1 VNLKGPD
8 LKLPDLSRLRAK
20 LPGGSRSGK
29 NAAAGAGGAGVKAP
43 DFLLD
48 IYYDLRERRLLPV
61 VALVVVAILAVPF
74 LLGRDSEA
82 PELPPPSSGALGAP
96 SAADGARLT
105 VVESTPGLRDYRKRL
120 HGTPTDPFIQKY
132 TGVPA
137 TSQLKSTG
145 EGEGGEGV
153 SGGGESAISPEAPS
167 STGGGES
174 STGGSGDSGGAP
186 PSTGGGDGGGSGGGN
201 GGSKAPPL
209 IEFVFDVQ
217 VSRSET
223 TADGKQKMSEPQVR
237 RRVRSLTQLPGEK
250 APVVTMGGLNL
261 RNGKVSF
268 LVSNDVGSL
277 EGDFTCLTRPP
288 NGLCELLEIEPGFP
302 LEAIYGA
309 NKVRYRFKVTKIDAV
324 PAGHVGDE
332 RKTQSTFQ
340 GPVAVQPPVP

>member
-8 LKLPDLSRLRAK
+8 LKLPDLSALRAK
-20 LPGGSRSGK
+20 LPGGSKTSGS
-29 NAAAGAGGAGVKAP
+29 AEGSAGSDGGAGVKAP

-96 SAADGARLT
+96 SDVDGARLT

-145 EGEGGEGV
+145 EGEGEAV
-153 SGGGESAISPEAPS
+153 SAGGGESTAGTEAPA

-174 STGGSGDSGGAP
+174 SPGSSGGSGSAP
-186 PSTGGGDGGGSGGGN
+186 PSTGGGDGGGGN
-201 GGSKAPPL
+201 DGSKPPRL

-217 VSRSET
+217 ISHTVPT
-223 TADGKQKMSEPQVR
+223 PDGGEKMSEPEARHKVR
-237 RRVRSLTQLPGEK
+237 TLTSLPSK
-250 APVVTMGGLNL
+250 KVSVVTTGGVNFH
-261 RNGKVSF
+261 NGKVYL
-268 LVSNDVGSL
+268 LVSDDVKSL
-277 EGDFTCLTRPP
+277 DGDFVCIARAPG
-288 NGLCELLEIEPGFP
+288 GLCELLEIELGFP
-302 LEAIYGA
+302 LELVYEPSGS
-309 NKVRYRFKVTKIDAV
+309 RYRIKVTKIDAV
-324 PAGHVGDE
+324 YDGKVGDE
-332 RKTQSTFQ
+332 RSSRAGFIGGQNFSK
-340 GPVAVQPPVP
+340 